1 MDDVTKNIELL
12 DKFMANERKS
22 KLWTTVNIGIFC
34 LLGLSI
40 FFLAYQLNKSN
51 AKYKI
56 INEQLKKTQDS
67 LKIAL
72 GLLDDYN
79 VSLKQDSISLTNRVG
94 NYDSL
99 KNVLDTVL
107 ILLKET
113 KSGGEKNIKVSE
125 NIKNIITAEKP
136 TGSGNTVY
144 TVFLQCMPGFEKMMP
159 GMVKDLKERKY
170 KVPKWETVKDI
181 TFDPV
186 IKYFYQADAEE
197 AKKIA
202 ALINKSNDFFQ
213 KNPVKVQK
221 LNLKSQQRQIEVWI
235 GEYRRKDIQQLIQQT
250 APEQKKS

>member
-1 MDDVTKNIELL
+1 MEDATKNIELL
-12 DKFMANERKS
+12 DKFMDNERKS
-22 KLWTTVNIGIFC
+22 KLWTTINIAIFC

-40 FFLAYQLNKSN
+40 FFLAYELNKSN

-56 INEQLKKTQDS
+56 INEQLKSTQDS
-67 LKIAL
+67 LRIAL
-72 GLLDDYN
+72 GKLDDYN
-79 VSLKQDSISLTNRVG
+79 ISLKQDSISLTNRVG

-107 ILLKET
+107 VLLKNAKT
-113 KSGGEKNIKVSE
+113 GIKDSVKVSE

-136 TGSGNTVY
+136 TGSVNTVY

-159 GMVKDLKERKY
+159 KMVQDLKARKY
-170 KVPKWETVKDI
+170 KVPRWETVNDI

-186 IKYFYQADAEE
+186 IKYFYQDDADE
-197 AKKIA
+197 AKEIA
-202 ALINKSNDFFQ
+202 ALINMSDPYFQ

-221 LNLKSQQRQIEVWI
+221 LNLKSPKRQIEVWV
-235 GEYRRKDIQQLIQQT
+235 GEYRRKDIQQLIQQS

>member
-1 MDDVTKNIELL
+1 MDDATKNIELL

-72 GLLDDYN
+72 GQLDHYN

-99 KNVLDTVL
+99 KSVLDTVL

-113 KSGGEKNIKVSE
+113 KSGGEKNTKVSE

-136 TGSGNTVY
+136 AASGNTVY

-170 KVPKWETVKDI
+170 KVPKWEIVKDI

-235 GEYRRKDIQQLIQQT
+235 GEYRRKDIQQLIQQS